1 LAGVFVVNNKVHTT
15 TKVLSFIENYGR
27 ELWMGADIRRKEKIE
42 KAIEFAERIKKVQEE
57 AGVVL
62 RKVQEDVKRQADKR

>member
-1 LAGVFVVNNKVHTT
+1 MVNNKVHTT

-42 KAIEFAERIKKVQEE
+42 KAIKFAERIKKVQEE

-62 RKVQEDVKRQADKR
+62 RKVQEDIKRQADKR

>member
-1 LAGVFVVNNKVHTT
+1 MVNNKVHTT

>member
-1 LAGVFVVNNKVHTT
+1 MVNNKVHTT

-42 KAIEFAERIKKVQEE
+42 KAIKFAEKIKKVQEE